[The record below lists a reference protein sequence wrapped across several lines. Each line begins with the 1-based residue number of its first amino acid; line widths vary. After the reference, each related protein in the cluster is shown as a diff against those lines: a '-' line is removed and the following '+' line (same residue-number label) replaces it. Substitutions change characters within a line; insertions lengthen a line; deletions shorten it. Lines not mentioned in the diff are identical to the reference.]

1 MRNEKNPM
9 IENAPALRFEQTERS
24 LSIYALDARGLER
37 LRPLADSL
45 ELLEGVR
52 SVTLYC
58 DRVRADFGE

>member
-1 MRNEKNPM
+1 MNDRS
-9 IENAPALRFEQTERS
+9 PALRFEQTERC

-45 ELLEGVR
+45 ALIEGVR

-58 DRVRADFGE
+58 DRVRAEFGE